1 VAFLPLPDCSALKRR
16 ERAHHVAKVISFRIR
31 NERLVVPRFIRLLSL
46 TCLTVFAGLVHST
59 SLMAAEAIEV
69 RIGATHFPP
78 YTIRPEQNV
87 KVGLLAQ
94 LAQALNQAQPV
105 YHFVLVPT
113 SVPRRFAD
121 LEQGRT
127 DMAIFENPAWG
138 WQNVAHSAVD
148 LGLEDAEIF
157 VAARKAGRDQRFF
170 DDLRGKHLALFHGY
184 HYAFASFNADTRFLQ
199 QTYGATLTYSHDSN
213 LYMLERGR
221 ADIAL
226 VTRSY
231 FNDFLLRHP
240 EQVERLMASERV
252 DQTYRHYA
260 LLRPEAPISAQ
271 DFAQLVE
278 RLRASGELERIF
290 APYQVRVA
298 TRL

>member
-1 VAFLPLPDCSALKRR
+1 M
-16 ERAHHVAKVISFRIR
+16 AKAISFRIR
-31 NERLVVPRFIRLLSL
+31 NERLVVPRFIRLLSF
-46 TCLTVFAGLVHST
+46 TCLTVFVGLWYAPSP
-59 SLMAAEAIEV
+59 LAAEAIEV

-105 YHFVLVPT
+105 YRFVLVPT
-113 SVPRRFAD
+113 SVLRRFAD

-138 WQNVAHSAVD
+138 WQAVAHSAVD
-148 LGLEDAEIF
+148 MGLEDAEIF
-157 VAARKAGRDQRFF
+157 VAARKAGRDQHFF

-184 HYAFASFNADTRFLQ
+184 HYAFAGFNADTRFLQ
-199 QTYGATLTYSHDSN
+199 QTHRAILTYSHDSN

-240 EQVERLMASERV
+240 DQAERLLASERI

-260 LLRPEAPISAQ
+260 LLRPQAPISAQ
-271 DFAQLVE
+271 AFAQLLAQ
-278 RLRASGELERIF
+278 LRANGELRRIF
-290 APYQVRVA
+290 APYQVRV
-298 TRL
+298 TTPL